1 MLTFLRVS
9 ALVYWEAKPESQK
22 NLSSSSEAL
31 YADWSVLYCSCW
43 ATIPHGKCHF
53 NPCLFTFLMTNP
65 ETQFLY
71 KDTFWCLKRNMPGF
85 NVIMKTAE
93 P

>member
-1 MLTFLRVS
+1 MQIGVDFTVTPGPLF
-9 ALVYWEAKPESQK
+9 
-22 NLSSSSEAL
+22 
-31 YADWSVLYCSCW
+31 
-43 ATIPHGKCHF
+43 PHGKCHF